1 MSGKPNGE
9 TLDNLRVTLDDAARA
24 VAVNSG
30 KITLLLQL
38 LAIVMHDLNKKEAIK
53 VLAVAREGGLDG
65 NISDPV
71 AEAHREGVLEAIDTM
86 KKTIE
91 RTSREATGSVAAS

>member
-9 TLDNLRVTLDDAARA
+9 TLDYLRVTLDEAART

-53 VLAVAREGGLDG
+53 VLAVAREGALDG

-71 AEAHREGVLEAIDTM
+71 AEAHREGD
-86 KKTIE
+86 KC
-91 RTSREATGSVAAS
+91 